1 MMNLINNACDAVM
14 ETDVRWIKILGRRIG
29 GLVELSVSDS
39 GRGIAEDVEEKIFDP
54 FFTTKELGKGT
65 GLGLSIS
72 SSILSHH
79 NGKLIHRKDSISTQF
94 VLQLPMSE

>member
-1 MMNLINNACDAVM
+1 MNLINNACDAVM

-65 GLGLSIS
+65 GFG
-72 SSILSHH
+72 
-79 NGKLIHRKDSISTQF
+79 F
-94 VLQLPMSE
+94 VNIFQYLVTSQWKINS